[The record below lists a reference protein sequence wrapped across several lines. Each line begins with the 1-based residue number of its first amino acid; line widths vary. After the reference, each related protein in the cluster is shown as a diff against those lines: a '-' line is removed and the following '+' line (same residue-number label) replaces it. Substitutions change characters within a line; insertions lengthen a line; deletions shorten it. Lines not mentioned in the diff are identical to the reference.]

1 MSSEFEQNLE
11 KDAELAV
18 KVGLN
23 IQSGQRLLIGAPTPW
38 IKGAPIQAAPLVRL
52 IATYAYRAGAR
63 LVDVLWNDEQLQLAR
78 YKYAPR
84 DSFEEYPTWQTN
96 GALEYAKRG
105 DARLVIWAQD
115 PDLLKDQDPELVATI
130 QQTPLKLLSVFCRLP
145 CTFPEAP

>member
-1 MSSEFEQNLE
+1 M
-11 KDAELAV
+11 AVTILADSI
-18 KVGLN
+18 GL
-23 IQSGQRLLIGAPTPW
+23 SFGTGR
-38 IKGAPIQAAPLVRL
+38 
-52 IATYAYRAGAR
+52 
-63 LVDVLWNDEQLQLAR
+63 VDVLWNDEQLQLAR

-115 PDLLKDQDPELVATI
+115 PDLLKDQDPELVATV